1 MMNLIFKTIK
11 DKFSKETYSFGL
23 DIGTST
29 IKFIKLKFSKDT
41 IELCDFEL
49 AQTDIN
55 LDQAIKK
62 IAESRNA
69 YRVNISVSGPSTI
82 IRYISFPKMNS
93 DELKKSLRFEAQKYI
108 PFPINELNL
117 DSYILKDNL
126 PDNKMLLLLAAVK
139 TELMNQRI
147 KLIDSCGLKIYVL
160 DIDSVALVNA
170 FNFNYPQENAEKR
183 KTIALL
189 NIGASLSNLNVL
201 EGDMPRLSRDIQIA
215 GVKFTQKLVDV
226 LGVDFKAAEDI
237 KLKPESDK
245 ADKITKAIESVL
257 TGLAAEIRTSFDYY
271 ESQSSST
278 VDKIF
283 LSGGGSF
290 FPGLKDML
298 AGLLGIEVEYWDPLK
313 KIIIPE
319 SLASEKLK
327 TLSPQLTVAVGLA
340 LRQ

>member
-1 MMNLIFKTIK
+1 MTKFSFKNFK
-11 DKFSKETYSFGL
+11 DRFSKESYSFGL

-29 IKFIKLKFSKDT
+29 VKMVKLKFSKDT
-41 IELCDFEL
+41 AELSDFDLEHVE
-49 AQTDIN
+49 IN
-55 LDQAIKK
+55 LDQVIKK
-62 IAESRNA
+62 MTEPRNA
-69 YRVNISVSGPSTI
+69 YRVNTSVSGPSTI

-108 PFPINELNL
+108 PFPISELNL
-117 DSYILKDNL
+117 DSFILKDNL

-139 TELMNQRI
+139 TEIMNGRL
-147 KLIDSCGLKIYVL
+147 KLIDNCGLKINVL
-160 DIDSVALVNA
+160 DIDSVALINA
-170 FNFNYPQENAEKR
+170 FNFNYPQENDEKR
-183 KTIALL
+183 KTVALL

-201 EGDMPRLSRDIQIA
+201 EGDVPRLSRDIQIA
-215 GVKFTQKLVDV
+215 GVKFSQKLSDV
-226 LGVDFKAAEDI
+226 LGVDFKEAEGL

-271 ESQSSST
+271 ESQSSTT
-278 VDKIF
+278 VGKIY
-283 LSGGGSF
+283 LSGGGGL

-298 AGLLGIEVEYWDPLK
+298 AGLLGIEVECWDPFK

-319 SLASEKLK
+319 SIASDKLK
-327 TLSPQLTVAVGLA
+327 ALSPQLAVAVGLA